1 MGNCRRN
8 ILKNDVCSSWRY
20 IGWGILISVLLLILI
35 CVLNKSFN
43 GRTSFS
49 LLNVFLLIVGFFFF
63 LFQSTLLVG
72 GIKAKDYI
80 NNVETLL
87 QAFSSEI
94 SYASLDEQQM
104 QEAVRLLASEYPIL
118 ESYAED
124 VSSEITDYLAETDV
138 PMSFVEVF
146 GYSLRAVINMY
157 ILRRVGWLAFGFLL
171 LIVGVI
177 YTGSKNTTR
186 TSTRKRYREDY
197 Y

>member
-1 MGNCRRN
+1 MFAVLGD
-8 ILKNDVCSSWRY
+8 ILGS
-20 IGWGILISVLLLILI
+20 IGWGILISVLLLVLI

-43 GRTSFS
+43 GRTSFF

-72 GIKAKDYI
+72 GIKAKGYI

-118 ESYAED
+118 ETYAED
-124 VSSEITDYLAETDV
+124 VSEEISGYLAETDV
-138 PMSFVEVF
+138 PLNFVEVI

-157 ILRRVGWLAFGFLL
+157 IFRRIGWLVFGFLL
-171 LIVGVI
+171 LTIGVI
-177 YTGSKNTTR
+177 YAGSKNTVR
-186 TSTRKRYREDY
+186 TSTRSTSRKRYGEDY

>member
-1 MGNCRRN
+1 MFAVLGD
-8 ILKNDVCSSWRY
+8 ILGS

-35 CVLNKSFN
+35 CILNKSFN
-43 GRTSFS
+43 GRASFS

-87 QAFSSEI
+87 HAFSSEI

-104 QEAVRLLASEYPIL
+104 QDAVRLLANEYPIL
-118 ESYAED
+118 KSYAED
-124 VSSEITDYLAETDV
+124 VSAEITNYLAETNT
-138 PMSFVEVF
+138 PINFVEVI
-146 GYSLRAVINMY
+146 GYSLRTVINMY
-157 ILRRVGWLAFGFLL
+157 ILRRVGWLVFGFLL
-171 LIVGVI
+171 LTVGVI
-177 YTGSKNTTR
+177 YAGSRKPVQ
-186 TSTRKRYREDY
+186 TSTRSVGRKRYGEDY

>member
-1 MGNCRRN
+1 MFAVLGD
-8 ILKNDVCSSWRY
+8 ILGS
-20 IGWGILISVLLLILI
+20 IGWGILISVLLLIFI

-43 GRTSFS
+43 GRASFS

-87 QAFSSEI
+87 QTFSSEI

-118 ESYAED
+118 ESYVED
-124 VSSEITDYLAETDV
+124 VSEEISGYLAETDV
-138 PMSFVEVF
+138 PLNFVEVI

-157 ILRRVGWLAFGFLL
+157 ILRRIGWLVFGFLL
-171 LIVGVI
+171 LTVGVV
-177 YTGSKNTTR
+177 YAGSKDTVR
-186 TSTRKRYREDY
+186 TSTRSAFRKRYGEDY

>member
-1 MGNCRRN
+1 MFAVLGD
-8 ILKNDVCSSWRY
+8 ILGS

-43 GRTSFS
+43 GRASFT

-87 QAFSSEI
+87 HAFSSEI

-118 ESYAED
+118 ETYAED
-124 VSSEITDYLAETDV
+124 VSEEISGYLAETDV
-138 PMSFVEVF
+138 PLNFVEVI

-157 ILRRVGWLAFGFLL
+157 IFRRIGWLVFGFLL
-171 LIVGVI
+171 LTIGVI
-177 YTGSKNTTR
+177 YAGSKNTVR
-186 TSTRKRYREDY
+186 TSTRSTSRKRYGEDY

>member
-1 MGNCRRN
+1 MFAVLGD
-8 ILKNDVCSSWRY
+8 ILGS

-43 GRTSFS
+43 GRASFT

-87 QAFSSEI
+87 HAFSSEI

-124 VSSEITDYLAETDV
+124 VSAEITDYLAETDV
-138 PMSFVEVF
+138 PMGFVDVI

-171 LIVGVI
+171 LTVGVV
-177 YTGSKNTTR
+177 YAGSKNTVR
-186 TSTRKRYREDY
+186 TSTRSVSRKRYSEDY